1 MEKGTS
7 TEPSTDIKSQKE
19 IPDTSMTDDCCIC
32 LSSLAYYSIASSSKM
47 KFQYCIFHTL
57 KTSRIKLS
65 RLSCFSTCKNKTETE
80 TKTEIPPWIKVLPC
94 KGKHAFHTKCIDKW
108 FENNDT
114 CPICRE
120 KFIFIDVF

>member
-7 TEPSTDIKSQKE
+7 TEQSTDIKSQKE

-47 KFQYCIFHTL
+47 NFQYCIFHTL

-65 RLSCFSTCKNKTETE
+65 RLSCFSTCKNKTETK
-80 TKTEIPPWIKVLPC
+80 TKTKTPWIKVFPC
-94 KGKHAFHTKCIDKW
+94 KSRHAFHT
-108 FENNDT
+108 
-114 CPICRE
+114 
-120 KFIFIDVF
+120 